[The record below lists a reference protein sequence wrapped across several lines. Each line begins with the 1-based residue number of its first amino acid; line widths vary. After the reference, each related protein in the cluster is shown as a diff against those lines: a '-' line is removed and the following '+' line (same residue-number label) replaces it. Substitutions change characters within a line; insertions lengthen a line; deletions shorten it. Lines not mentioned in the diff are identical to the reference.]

1 VQILNKGRRSD
12 MELMMEFF
20 DAEKLEDKLDIL
32 QKMEVREEI
41 NDHVID
47 NFAAS
52 MDVVIDDGD
61 IRKRTEDLKNCLRT
75 RMKYETARF
84 R

>member
-1 VQILNKGRRSD
+1 MGMD
-12 MELMMEFF
+12 LMMQFF
-20 DAEKLEDKLDIL
+20 DAEKLEEKLDVI

-41 NDHVID
+41 DDHVID

-52 MDVVIDDGD
+52 MDVVIEDGE
-61 IRKRTEDLKNCLRT
+61 IHKRTDDLKNCLRM

>member
-1 VQILNKGRRSD
+1 

-20 DAEKLEDKLDIL
+20 DAEKLEDKLGIL
-32 QKMEVREEI
+32 QKMEVLDEI
-41 NDHVID
+41 DDHVID
-47 NFAAS
+47 NLAAS
-52 MDVVIDDGD
+52 MDVVIDEGD
-61 IRKRTEDLKNCLRT
+61 IIKRTEDLKNCLRM

>member
-1 VQILNKGRRSD
+1 

-20 DAEKLEDKLDIL
+20 DADKLEDKLDII
-32 QKMEVREEI
+32 QKMEVLEEI
-41 NDHVID
+41 DDHVID
-47 NFAAS
+47 NLAAS
-52 MDVVIDDGD
+52 MDVVIEDGD
-61 IRKRTEDLKNCLRT
+61 IHTRTEDLKNCLRT

>member
-1 VQILNKGRRSD
+1 
-12 MELMMEFF
+12 MELMMQFF
-20 DAEKLEDKLDIL
+20 DADSLEKKFDIIS
-32 QKMEVREEI
+32 QMEVREEI
-41 NDHVID
+41 DDHVID

-61 IRKRTEDLKNCLRT
+61 IHKRTDDLKNCIRM